1 MQSFQLKMIFFQR
14 INHDYSDQSI
24 NEDAKMMAFFDSLI
38 QREIEGWD
46 SSSDDS
52 ALINSDSED
61 EQVYKLLP
69 LFFSLNAISIFRI
82 FTK

>member
-1 MQSFQLKMIFFQR
+1 MFFQR

-46 SSSDDS
+46 SSSDNIFLTDS
-52 ALINSDSED
+52 DG
-61 EQVYKLLP
+61 EQVY
-69 LFFSLNAISIFRI
+69 
-82 FTK
+82 